1 MKYVRTITVTPL
13 NSDGSISTLMA
24 TGYENKDWRNAIST
38 GWHPAPM
45 VVEVWQCG
53 NGETPEHPIGIDE
66 FIKYM
71 RCGRYR
77 GKKIVNAARQTILQA
92 VRKLQPNQYIRLRR
106 LTAKEYLA
114 LMDVTR
120 EDAEK
125 MQSVNNDKDVYMQ
138 GGNSICVNVLRKSFE
153 SLFINN

>member
-45 VVEVWQCG
+45 VVEVWQCE

-71 RCGRYR
+71 RCGHYR

-92 VRKLQPNQYIRLRR
+92 VKKLQPNQYIRLRR

>member
-1 MKYVRTITVTPL
+1 MKYIKTITVTPL

-24 TGYENKDWRNAIST
+24 TGYESKDWRNAIST

-45 VVEVWQCG
+45 VVEVWKAED
-53 NGETPEHPIGIDE
+53 GETPEHAIGIDE

-77 GKKIVNAARQTILQA
+77 ERKIVNAARQKILQA
-92 VRKLQPNQYIRLRR
+92 VRELQPDQVLRLRR

-114 LMDVTR
+114 LMDVQS

-125 MQSVNNDKDVYMQ
+125 MQSVNSDKEIYRQ
-138 GGNSICVNVLRKSFE
+138 GGNSICVNALSEIFK